1 MKCSRCNGWEYI
13 SIIPRTEAANDA
25 HIWYTEVPWLHQ
37 DHGETLQLHALYCLR
52 IG

>member
-1 MKCSRCNGWEYI
+1 MKYNNDGNYV
-13 SIIPRTEAANDA
+13 SIIPRYDAAKDA

-37 DHGETLQLHALYCLR
+37 DHKETLQLHALYCLR